1 MRKLLGSKKA
11 QLFVIEAFIAVSVML
26 IMVIAIYEVQLATVP
41 PKEQGYTELTYN
53 ILESLDHGG
62 ILEEYVIALKS
73 ENTDTIGNVQEKI
86 SLAVYSSIP
95 ENADFYFYCK
105 NLTTNEIVTSSII
118 NILDTDQVNIF
129 TSEYLITEVNGA
141 FDPYSFYLAVWIVGV

>member
-1 MRKLLGSKKA
+1 MRKLLKSKKA

-41 PKEQGYTELTYN
+41 PKEQGYTKLTYN
-53 ILESLDHGG
+53 ILESLDQSG

-73 ENTDTIGNVQEKI
+73 ENPDTIGNVQEKI

-118 NILDTDQVNIF
+118 NILDTDQVNVF
-129 TSEYLITEVNGA
+129 TSEYLITEVNGE